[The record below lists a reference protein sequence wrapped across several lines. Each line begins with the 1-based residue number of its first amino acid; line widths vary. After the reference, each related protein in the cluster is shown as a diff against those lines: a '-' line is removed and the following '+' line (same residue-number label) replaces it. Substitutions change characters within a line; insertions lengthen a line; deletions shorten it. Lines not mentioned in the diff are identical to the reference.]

1 ISNTSAVDVSIHAV
15 SPLSGACANAS
26 AGPSAAM
33 RPTTR
38 RSGEEITVFIFLC
51 PRFLKRR
58 VAGLARADAHR
69 MLEIEDEHLAI
80 ADRARTRGPRDGFQY
95 LLDER
100 VRHSRFDLRLRH
112 EVDRVL
118 GPAVELGMPLLSA
131 EALDLGHRH
140 ALYARLGQRLPNVL
154 KLERLDDSRD
164 EFHVVYLDVVVMGLS
179 LADADRLLDAEHERP
194 IAALAVVPVGHWE
207 VIAERAELVV
217 RPLLRRDRDGRER
230 VVRLSGAENR
240 TTVVLADRHIEG
252 EYAVADAEIDFV
264 VVTVEIVGVV
274 VARVAD
280 LVSEFVA
287 ARETE
292 VEVRLETVADVR
304 APGTEIETAVVRV
317 VDARE
322 GGRVFLEDAAI
333 QVLADP
339 ADVGRRFGHGGR
351 GYHHRRKNESR
362 DEILDFHGACYLW
375 LREKGVR
382 RRPHCSN
389 RATAM
394 RPFRTSGYAK
404 THRLRA
410 SYWHH
415 AGARDAPR
423 RSAAMQ
429 RRDVR
434 RANSVRVRWA
444 RRPHAGL
451 RARR

>member
-38 RSGEEITVFIFLC
+38 RSGEEITVFIFLS

-80 ADRARTRGPRDGFQY
+80 ADRARTRGPRDGFQH

-100 VRHSRFDLRLRH
+100 VRHSRFDLRLWH

-140 ALYARLGQRLPNVL
+140 SLNARFGQRLADVL
-154 KLERLDDSRD
+154 ELERLDDRRY
-164 EFHVVYLDVVVMGLS
+164 EFHEEYLDVVVMWFS
-179 LADADRLLDAEHERP
+179 LAEADVLLDAERQLP
-194 IAALAVVPVGHWE
+194 ITGLAVVGIADVQVVAPHERDGEVDTGIFHAVRVAE
-207 VIAERAELVV
+207 LDVIAVELVAEAAELVV
-217 RPLLRRDRDGRER
+217 RALLRRDRHRRER
-230 VVRLSGAENR
+230 VVGRRS
-240 TTVVLADRHIEG
+240 D
-252 EYAVADAEIDFV
+252 AVPITDGDVEREDPVTDAEVDLV
-264 VVTVEIVGVV
+264 VRIVEVVRVV

-280 LVSEFVA
+280 LVGEFVA

-292 VEVRLETVADVR
+292 IEIRLETVADVR

-317 VDARE
+317 VDAGVGR
-322 GGRVFLEDAAI
+322 RVFLEDAAI

-415 AGARDAPR
+415 AG
-423 RSAAMQ
+423 
-429 RRDVR
+429 
-434 RANSVRVRWA
+434 
-444 RRPHAGL
+444 
-451 RARR
+451 